1 MSAQPQ
7 IRPTDHRALLAS
19 IGSRRV
25 RNVAAEVSPFAE
37 ALFNV
42 VAERKPRGESWHSDE
57 WAALLDELDTST
69 LTVSE
74 FLAAEHAKG
83 KR

>member
-1 MSAQPQ
+1 MQAQRQ
-7 IRPTDHRALLAS
+7 TSPTDHRALLAS

-37 ALFNV
+37 ALFHV

-57 WAALLDELDTST
+57 WAALLDELHTSDM
-69 LTVSE
+69 TVGQ
-74 FLAAEHAKG
+74 FLAAEHARG